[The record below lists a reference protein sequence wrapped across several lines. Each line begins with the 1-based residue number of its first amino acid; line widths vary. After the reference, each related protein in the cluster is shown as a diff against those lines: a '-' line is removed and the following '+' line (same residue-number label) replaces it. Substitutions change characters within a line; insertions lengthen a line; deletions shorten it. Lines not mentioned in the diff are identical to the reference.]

1 MDEPGSHH
9 TERSSTQKITYDM
22 TVFIQNVQK
31 RKQISGY
38 LWLKGEDNYKKCMEA
53 SWGGSRGEDGTLLYL
68 HGGGSC
74 MTVYLQTF
82 TLMRMSFTHLCL
94 VFFNNRILKE

>member
-9 TERSSTQKITYDM
+9 TERSSTQKITSDM

-38 LWLKGEDNYKKCMEA
+38 LGLG
-53 SWGGSRGEDGTLLYL
+53 SGGREG
-68 HGGGSC
+68 
-74 MTVYLQTF
+74 
-82 TLMRMSFTHLCL
+82 R
-94 VFFNNRILKE
+94 